1 VVLALAA
8 VAYAGVFAAFV
19 LLEKPG
25 LGVGHFFYVPICL
38 VALVTDGML
47 GAATGVLTAAFYA
60 LAVEAAP
67 GVPSAEALTKATGI
81 RLVTFALV
89 GGLIG
94 NAMLA
99 TAGLIG
105 ADARVP
111 TMVLQRAPLGHRG
124 SYLATGL
131 NVAQCLGWA
140 VFELIVIAKAA
151 SLLSDKFLGFQATWL
166 WTVLFGALAT
176 VLALA
181 GPISFVRRYI
191 RKVAIW
197 AVAASIV
204 YLTWWI
210 LDGSGGHH
218 VWSGKGHHGSFW
230 AAVDIVIAVTVSW
243 APLVADYT
251 RFARSR
257 KSAFW
262 GVGIGYLIP
271 TFFQFGFGS
280 LLVLSR
286 GVDPN
291 RPELILTAIAG
302 GGLAAA
308 LALLALT
315 VDETDEAFANVY
327 SAAVSVQNIATQVS
341 QRLLIGGVAALATVG
356 ALVINLRQYQGF
368 LYLLGSFFVPL
379 FGVLLA
385 DWLLAGA
392 HYTRERVFEAP
403 AFRPAQIGAWLVG
416 FGLYQWLLPQG
427 PSWWLSL
434 INHNTPAVD
443 FTASVPSF
451 AAAFGLAALAGLIA
465 RRPKPAFAE
474 S

>member
-1 VVLALAA
+1 VSSEAPQSGIEAVPERLRVLGGVDMTLLWLNLGFSLLVIVLPAYFDLSLGKAL
-8 VAYAGVFAAFV
+8 
-19 LLEKPG
+19 L
-25 LGVGHFFYVPICL
+25 
-38 VALVTDGML
+38 
-47 GAATGVLTAAFYA
+47 ATV
-60 LAVEAAP
+60 
-67 GVPSAEALTKATGI
+67 
-81 RLVTFALV
+81 V

-99 TAGLIG
+99 LAGLIG

-111 TMVLQRAPLGHRG
+111 SMVLQRAPLGHRG

-131 NVAQCLGWA
+131 NVAQCLGWSI
-140 VFELIVIAKAA
+140 FELIVIAKAA
-151 SLLSDKFLGFQATWL
+151 SLLSDRFLGFEATWF
-166 WTVLFGALAT
+166 WTVLFGGLAT
-176 VLALA
+176 VLAFA
-181 GPISFVRRYI
+181 GPVSFVRRYI

-197 AVAASIV
+197 AVVASII

-210 LDGSGGHH
+210 LDGARGHD
-218 VWSGKGHHGSFW
+218 VWSSEGHHGSFW

-251 RFARSR
+251 RFARDR
-257 KSAFW
+257 RSAFW

-271 TFFQFGFGS
+271 TLYQFAFGS

-291 RPELILTAIAG
+291 HPELILTAIAG

-327 SAAVSVQNIATQVS
+327 SGAVSVQNLATQAP
-341 QRLLIGGVAALATVG
+341 QRLLIGGVAAFATVG
-356 ALVINLRQYQGF
+356 ALVIDLRQYQGF

-385 DWLLAGA
+385 DWLLAGR
-392 HYTRERVFEAP
+392 HYTRDRIFEAP
-403 AFRPAQIGAWLVG
+403 AFRPAQIGAWLIG
-416 FGLYQWLLPQG
+416 FALYQWLLPQG

-434 INHNTPAVD
+434 IHHDTPAVD

-451 AAAFGLAALAGLIA
+451 AAAFLVAGLAGLAARA
-465 RRPKPAFAE
+465 RRPAFAE
-474 S
+474 T

>member
-1 VVLALAA
+1 MLA
-8 VAYAGVFAAFV
+8 VAV
-19 LLEKPG
+19 
-25 LGVGHFFYVPICL
+25 
-38 VALVTDGML
+38 M
-47 GAATGVLTAAFYA
+47 
-60 LAVEAAP
+60 
-67 GVPSAEALTKATGI
+67 
-81 RLVTFALV
+81 
-89 GGLIG
+89 
-94 NAMLA
+94 
-99 TAGLIG
+99 IG
-105 ADARVP
+105 ADGRVP
-111 TMVLQRAPLGHRG
+111 TMVLQRAPLGRRG

-131 NVAQCLGWA
+131 NVAQCLGWSI
-140 VFELIVIAKAA
+140 FELIVIAKAA
-151 SLLSDKFLGFQATWL
+151 SLLSDKFLGFQATWF
-166 WTVLFGALAT
+166 WTLLFGVLAT

-197 AVAASIV
+197 AVAASII

-243 APLVADYT
+243 APLAADYT
-251 RFARSR
+251 RFARNR

-262 GVGIGYLIP
+262 GVGIGYLLP

-280 LLVLSR
+280 VLVLSR

-291 RPELILTAIAG
+291 HPELILTAIAG

-327 SAAVSVQNIATQVS
+327 SAAVSVQNVATRTS
-341 QRLLIGGVAALATVG
+341 QRLLIAGAAAIATGG
-356 ALVINLRQYQGF
+356 ALLINLRQYQGF

-392 HYTRERVFEAP
+392 RYTSDHFFAAP
-403 AFRPAQIGAWLVG
+403 AIRPAQIGAWLVG

-427 PSWWLSL
+427 PHWWLSL
-434 INHNTPAVD
+434 IHHDTPPVD

-451 AAAFGLAALAGLIA
+451 AAAFALSALAGLIA
-465 RRPKPAFAE
+465 RRPKAALE
-474 S
+474 QA

>member
-1 VVLALAA
+1 
-8 VAYAGVFAAFV
+8 
-19 LLEKPG
+19 
-25 LGVGHFFYVPICL
+25 
-38 VALVTDGML
+38 ML
-47 GAATGVLTAAFYA
+47 FR
-60 LAVEAAP
+60 
-67 GVPSAEALTKATGI
+67 SWSI
-81 RLVTFALV
+81 
-89 GGLIG
+89 
-94 NAMLA
+94 
-99 TAGLIG
+99 
-105 ADARVP
+105 
-111 TMVLQRAPLGHRG
+111 
-124 SYLATGL
+124 
-131 NVAQCLGWA
+131 
-140 VFELIVIAKAA
+140 FELIVIAKTA
-151 SLLSDKFLGFQATWL
+151 SLLSDKFLGFEATWL
-166 WTVLFGALAT
+166 WTVIFGGIAT

-181 GPISFVRRYI
+181 GPVSFVRRYV

-197 AVAASIV
+197 AVVGSIA

-218 VWSGKGHHGSFW
+218 VWSGEGHHGSFW

-257 KSAFW
+257 KAAFW
-262 GVGIGYLIP
+262 GVGIGYLLP
-271 TFFQFGFGS
+271 TLFQFGLGS
-280 LLVLSR
+280 VLVLSR

-291 RPELILTAIAG
+291 HPELILTAIAG

-327 SAAVSVQNIATQVS
+327 SAAVSAQNAATRAP
-341 QRLLIGGVAALATVG
+341 QRLLVAGAAAVATVG
-356 ALVINLRQYQGF
+356 ALVIDLRQYQGF

-392 HYTRERVFEAP
+392 RYTREHVFAAP
-403 AFRPAQIGAWLVG
+403 PFRPAQIGAWLVG

-434 INHNTPAVD
+434 IHHDTPAAD

-451 AAAFGLAALAGLIA
+451 AAAFGLALAAGLVARRLRPALAQ
-465 RRPKPAFAE
+465 